1 MKKKSNLKNLLYGVG
16 FGVLALLPNIGLGQ
30 ETTDIKDYK
39 NKIEIVQDRKGNDI
53 AVFKNKKVAEQAR
66 LDLGKKLEKFSTS
79 GFKAAGE
86 LPTDPLHPMYGLNM
100 YVPAFQADFSY
111 DFYGSGDVNNDG
123 VIDINDYNSPISGG
137 DPFNDGTYRGDTDLD
152 GVSGTAND
160 KALIMKHIN
169 KEITHLNIWELE
181 TLEEQK
187 NHLNKTLAIDPTSEI
202 NAYAANWHCVDYMHQ
217 TFINFEGIY
226 QIENSAFS
234 ERNSAGKEY
243 DLNHNGIFRIPV
255 NFVYTITT
263 NASGHAIN
271 SVYLGNPE
279 HQNAKEF
286 SYKIFFEPQTDV
298 IQEIGDF
305 SLNDYAKEKR
315 YIYLYIPIIGDYGY
329 AARDLCH
336 YFFDYNGQ
344 EIYLNY
350 FDKDLIIS
358 WNPMENVVSP
368 DDKDIEYYPNIENEN
383 LIGELT
389 GKYPG
394 TLENKI
400 VTSDKE
406 EEGPKKYNYNMNVLW
421 ELTAGAYNPQ
431 NTLDAIKN
439 QTLRVRDTTPPEYNP
454 ETGEWTDSSGGPVTA
469 LEEIVVTGDVCQ
481 SDTTITKTGTD
492 ISGNE
497 GKYIIEI
504 IGDPY
509 SGTPYLVSDPH
520 AGDTLNVE
528 FGTEEI
534 PENIGGWPEYKD
546 DKAEVTMN
554 YTIEEIEWR
563 GTEWLKKII
572 FTAQNEC
579 GNISP
584 DVVTRYYKI
593 PSGVGVD
600 EEVGLADISVYPN
613 PTSGNVTLDL
623 GLRYIEVRVQI
634 KNSVGQ
640 CVKEKVYNSV
650 QTLTVELP
658 QPKGFYFLLVEA
670 DGIKNTIR
678 IIKE

>member
-30 ETTDIKDYK
+30 
-39 NKIEIVQDRKGNDI
+39 N
-53 AVFKNKKVAEQAR
+53 
-66 LDLGKKLEKFSTS
+66 
-79 GFKAAGE
+79 
-86 LPTDPLHPMYGLNM
+86 
-100 YVPAFQADFSY
+100 
-111 DFYGSGDVNNDG
+111 
-123 VIDINDYNSPISGG
+123 
-137 DPFNDGTYRGDTDLD
+137 
-152 GVSGTAND
+152 
-160 KALIMKHIN
+160 
-169 KEITHLNIWELE
+169 
-181 TLEEQK
+181 
-187 NHLNKTLAIDPTSEI
+187 
-202 NAYAANWHCVDYMHQ
+202 
-217 TFINFEGIY
+217 
-226 QIENSAFS
+226 
-234 ERNSAGKEY
+234 
-243 DLNHNGIFRIPV
+243 IPV
-255 NFVYTITT
+255 MSELTT
-263 NASGHAIN
+263 
-271 SVYLGNPE
+271 
-279 HQNAKEF
+279 K
-286 SYKIFFEPQTDV
+286 
-298 IQEIGDF
+298 QE
-305 SLNDYAKEKR
+305 K
-315 YIYLYIPIIGDYGY
+315 
-329 AARDLCH
+329 
-336 YFFDYNGQ
+336 
-344 EIYLNY
+344 EIYLNSLISEHRTDILKWENSSNLKNTSLSFYGDQVLNVYTRPNYKNGGEKTTDSYGSFDTNNDGFVNQEDLDLMNSGISNYRTDGNGDGETNSLDNDLLVSYLEGQIPYLPGDWEKLNSIERINWFENMWNNANPIQDPYELCGYNSLNFLINFAGIENIEESGIDLQRYNTTFNGGFNLPVYTIYTRAQDIAHIANGVYIGTDDPETDTPTNFDAWY
-350 FDKDLIIS
+350 FFDNTWDRKMNIGDFNMDGDSYVQISRFCYNDYGGELDHGQMPIIDFDLENNKAVAITWI
-358 WNPMENVVSP
+358 NPYLVTTNPSTNQPPYGQKPEDFKGEFPFDESP
-368 DDKDIEYYPNIENEN
+368 DNTGWPIGVGDDSGLEVIIKYEDIETNKTNNGAITDVNYYTIRNW
-383 LIGELT
+383 
-389 GKYPG
+389 
-394 TLENKI
+394 TLEDNLSVK
-400 VTSDKE
+400 TNL
-406 EEGPKKYNYNMNVLW
+406 G
-421 ELTAGAYNPQ
+421 
-431 NTLDAIKN
+431 N
-439 QTLRVRDTTPPEYNP
+439 QRIDSEDTTPPEYNL

-579 GNISP
+579 GNVSP

-600 EEVGLADISVYPN
+600 EEVGLADIIVYPN

-634 KNSVGQ
+634 KNSLGQ